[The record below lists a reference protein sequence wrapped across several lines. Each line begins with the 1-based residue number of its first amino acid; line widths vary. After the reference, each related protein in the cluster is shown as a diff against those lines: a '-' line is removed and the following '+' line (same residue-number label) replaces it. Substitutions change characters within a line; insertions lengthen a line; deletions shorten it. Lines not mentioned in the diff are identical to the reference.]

1 MDRIWPIVKNIVYL
15 RYDNL
20 MNMSELTICICG
32 GGSLGLVCAGVF
44 ASQGVKVNILT
55 GHPES
60 WSREVVVEDLNG
72 RRYEGGLNLVS
83 GSAEEAVGT
92 ADIVLLCV
100 PGYLIEK
107 TLTDIRPCLK
117 PETMVGSIVA
127 STGFFFEAHKVLPP
141 ETPLFGFQRVPYIAR
156 RKEYGRVGLLLGYKP
171 QLNVALE
178 NVADSESVRQTLE
191 RLFMTPVNLLENYYE
206 ASLTNSNPILHTGRL
221 YAMWGN
227 GFEPLPECTLFYAGW
242 TDEASNYLIAM
253 DAEFQALLR
262 VMGIREGVIPPLLD
276 YYESHDAASLTRKI
290 ASIPAFKSILAPMK
304 ETLQGWVPDFGSR
317 YFTED
322 FPFGLSYIR
331 ELAHQYSVPCP
342 TIDRVYCWGES
353 VMVKD

>member
-1 MDRIWPIVKNIVYL
+1 MK
-15 RYDNL
+15 
-20 MNMSELTICICG
+20 ELTICICG

-55 GHPES
+55 GHPDS
-60 WSREVVVEDLNG
+60 WSREISVEDMNG
-72 RRYEGGLNLVS
+72 RRFGGSLNLVS
-83 GSAEEAVGT
+83 GSARDAVGP

-107 TLTDIRPCLK
+107 TLVDVRPYLK
-117 PETMVGSIVA
+117 PDALVGSIVA
-127 STGFFFEAHKVLPP
+127 STGFFFEAHKVLAPAA
-141 ETPLFGFQRVPYIAR
+141 PLFGFQRVPYIAR

-171 QLNVALE
+171 QLNVAIE
-178 NVADSESVRQTLE
+178 NVADPQAVCQTLE
-191 RLFMTPVNLLENYYE
+191 RLFMTPVNLLKNYYE

-227 GFEPLPECTLFYAGW
+227 GFEPLPECLLFYAGW

-253 DAEFQALLR
+253 DAEFQTLLK
-262 VMGIREGVIPPLLD
+262 VMGIREGIIPPLLE
-276 YYESHDAASLTRKI
+276 YYESSDAASLTRKI

-304 ETLQGWVPDFGSR
+304 ETPEGWVPDFASR

-331 ELAHQYSVPCP
+331 DLAHEHGVPCP
-342 TIDRVYCWGES
+342 TIDRVYDWGRS
-353 VMVKD
+353 VMTTD

>member
-1 MDRIWPIVKNIVYL
+1 
-15 RYDNL
+15 
-20 MNMSELTICICG
+20 MNALTVCICG

-55 GHPES
+55 GHPEG
-60 WSREVVVEDLNG
+60 WSREVLVEDLNG
-72 RRYEGGLNLVS
+72 RCYQGGLNLIS
-83 GSAEEAVGT
+83 GSAEAAVGN

-107 TLTDIRPCLK
+107 TLTDIRPYLK
-117 PETMVGSIVA
+117 PDTLVGSIVA
-127 STGFFFEAHKVLPP
+127 STGFFFEAHKVLAP

-156 RKEYGRVGLLLGYKP
+156 RKEYGKIGLLLGYKP
-171 QLNVALE
+171 ELKVAVE
-178 NVADSESVRQTLE
+178 HVADAEAVRLTLE
-191 RLFMTPVNLLENYYE
+191 RLFMTPVRLLDNYYE

-221 YAMWGN
+221 YSMWGK
-227 GFEPLPECTLFYAGW
+227 GFEPQQQCTLFYADW
-242 TDEASNYLIAM
+242 TDEASEYLIAM
-253 DAEFQALLR
+253 DREFQTLLK

-290 ASIPAFKSILAPMK
+290 SSIPAFKSILAPMRQTP
-304 ETLQGWVPDFGSR
+304 EGWVPDFGSR

-342 TIDRVYCWGES
+342 TIDLVYGWGES
-353 VMVKD
+353 VMVRE